1 MRNRTILVTVAVI
14 ASVLHLVSARAADH
28 GPLDN
33 GWVNAGRTLDNS
45 TTVYLSGQFGQ
56 KSGTFKAMPES
67 MLDKQDHVSGT
78 FLVGT
83 FRQVLDDTAE
93 DMHGLQYDESI
104 TTEVLDC
111 QNAYFGT
118 LRQVE
123 KLRGKVVQDLV
134 TPDHDINMMQSHIAY
149 IDLAL
154 CDLHQGKANIS
165 IAPVA
170 NPDYNP
176 HSTAVDYDKL
186 VDKYSH
192 PATAS
197 PSADN
202 GH

>member
-1 MRNRTILVTVAVI
+1 MLNRLITVAVVLT
-14 ASVLHLVSARAADH
+14 ASFLQNVPARAADH
-28 GPLDN
+28 GSLN
-33 GWVNAGRTLDNS
+33 GGWVNAGRTLDNS
-45 TTVYLSGQFGQ
+45 ATVYLSGQFGQ

-67 MLDKQDHVSGT
+67 MQDKQDHVSGT

-83 FRQVLDDTAE
+83 FRQVLDDTE
-93 DMHGLQYDESI
+93 ENMRGLQYDELI

-118 LRQVE
+118 LRRVE
-123 KLRGKVVQDLV
+123 KLRGKVVQDVV
-134 TPDHDINMMQSHIAY
+134 TPDDDIDMMQSHIAY

-176 HSTAVDYDKL
+176 HPTDADYDRL
-186 VDKYSH
+186 VDKYLH
-192 PATAS
+192 PAAAS
-197 PSADN
+197 SSA
-202 GH
+202 GKGP